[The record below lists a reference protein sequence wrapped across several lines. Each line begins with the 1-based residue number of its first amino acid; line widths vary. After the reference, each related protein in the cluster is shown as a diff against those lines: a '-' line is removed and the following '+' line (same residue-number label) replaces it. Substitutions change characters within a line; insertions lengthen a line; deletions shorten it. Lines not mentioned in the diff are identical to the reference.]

1 MSRQNGIQLRERFYA
16 IYVCNE
22 NTQFLAAASFLPV
35 QYECRG
41 VGIGVGLWPPHIL
54 TDQLYLH
61 LNQGGQIMPTT
72 FLLAPPPGFSNL
84 PTTLICISI

>member
-35 QYECRG
+35 QYEYRG
-41 VGIGVGLWPPHIL
+41 VGIGGRGAEGSGRIFF
-54 TDQLYLH
+54 TFS
-61 LNQGGQIMPTT
+61 LNGCS
-72 FLLAPPPGFSNL
+72 GFSKN
-84 PTTLICISI
+84 CIVDCSFVTSESGIVADF